1 MTKIGRNAPCLCG
14 SGKKYKQCCL
24 GKVFDYG
31 VDENGEIHQKFPK
44 NDEKYEILKR
54 QEEEFIQCFE
64 REPGEGDPV
73 FLQKYLYSD
82 DEYDSS
88 IVQAMEKAGCDP
100 AHIYAYLK
108 TRRLIF
114 QSTLKHATGAQIEEW
129 KDAVDEYYVLKEEG
143 IGQTDFS
150 LDLAALTNDL
160 KNELKT
166 CIYVFGFT
174 LDMHIN
180 LNRQDESNLKKI
192 TLDQEYIN
200 FCITK
205 TIKTLRGIRILLDN
219 FLSDEALILCR
230 SIYENFLHIV
240 FIKKYPEKIDD
251 LVKAKIGLQTGTHEY
266 KKTSKGKLDKR
277 IIVEK
282 KTLKEFEGH
291 ISAHRMAEASSCHID
306 VELFDEMY
314 RGLSDFT
321 HPSIFV
327 IDSYV
332 SAIGFDHLKSTT
344 YEQSCFT

>member
-1 MTKIGRNAPCLCG
+1 MMRCMKFLKDKKRNLFNVLKE
-14 SGKKYKQCCL
+14 SQ
-24 GKVFDYG
+24 
-31 VDENGEIHQKFPK
+31 QK
-44 NDEKYEILKR
+44 EIL
-54 QEEEFIQCFE
+54 F
-64 REPGEGDPV
+64 

-180 LNRQDESNLKKI
+180 
-192 TLDQEYIN
+192 
-200 FCITK
+200 
-205 TIKTLRGIRILLDN
+205 
-219 FLSDEALILCR
+219 
-230 SIYENFLHIV
+230 

-266 KKTSKGKLDKR
+266 KK
-277 IIVEK
+277 
-282 KTLKEFEGH
+282 
-291 ISAHRMAEASSCHID
+291 
-306 VELFDEMY
+306 
-314 RGLSDFT
+314 
-321 HPSIFV
+321 
-327 IDSYV
+327 
-332 SAIGFDHLKSTT
+332 HLR
-344 YEQSCFT
+344 EN